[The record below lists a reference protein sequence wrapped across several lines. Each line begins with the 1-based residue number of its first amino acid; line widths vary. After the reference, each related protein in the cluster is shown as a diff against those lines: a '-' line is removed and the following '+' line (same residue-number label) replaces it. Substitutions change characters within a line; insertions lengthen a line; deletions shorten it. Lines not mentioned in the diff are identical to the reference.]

1 MRNYLWAPA
10 MRVIREGIVLNTVF
24 ADKSFA
30 SDFVA
35 TMVATV
41 QFHPFDYTSE
51 WELQEALKRI
61 PKRCNY
67 RSCGGYRDWKD
78 GKAAVTYALAYF
90 IEDTNEIAA
99 EYYSTP
105 MNFAPGYKKPPPP
118 TYKLDPD
125 ALAEK
130 LFWPVHRAA
139 HGLTK

>member
-1 MRNYLWAPA
+1 MRNYMWAPA
-10 MRVIREGIVLNTVF
+10 MRVIRQAIVLNTVF
-24 ADKSFA
+24 ADRSFA

-35 TMVATV
+35 TMAATD

-51 WELQEALKRI
+51 WELQQGLTQI
-61 PKRCNY
+61 PLRCNY
-67 RSCGGYRDWKD
+67 RSCESLRKWKD
-78 GKAAVTYALAYF
+78 GKAAVTHALAFF

-105 MNFAPGYKKPPPP
+105 MNFAPGYRKPAPP
-118 TYKLDPD
+118 TYKLNPD
-125 ALAEK
+125 DLADK